1 MKALRPYVLPFLA
14 LLVLVALTT
23 TGSYLPLGTGNFVLA
38 MTIAAIK
45 AALVVL
51 FFMDLREED
60 TLLRLVALVGVLWLS
75 FLLMLELT
83 DTLSRFPGH
92 LLG

>member
-1 MKALRPYVLPFLA
+1 MKALRPYVIPFLA
-14 LLVLVALTT
+14 LLVLVALTAA
-23 TGSYLPLGTGNFVLA
+23 GSYIPLGTGNFVLA
-38 MTIAAIK
+38 MAVAVTK
-45 AALVVL
+45 TALVVL

-60 TLLRLVALVGVLWLS
+60 TLLRLVALVGVVWLG